1 MRLIQPMLPRI
12 SDTERT
18 ALEAGTV
25 WWERDLFSG
34 RPEWRK
40 LLAFRARPL
49 SQREHAFLDG
59 PVDELCSMLREWDI
73 VRAGDL
79 PLEVWSFL
87 KRHRFF
93 GMIIPEE
100 HGGLGFS
107 AAAQSALIV
116 KVANRSITA
125 AVTVMVPN
133 SLGPPR
139 GTFWPTRTRRCRSA
153 SP

>member
-1 MRLIQPMLPRI
+1 
-12 SDTERT
+12 
-18 ALEAGTV
+18 
-25 WWERDLFSG
+25 
-34 RPEWRK
+34 
-40 LLAFRARPL
+40 
-49 SQREHAFLDG
+49 
-59 PVDELCSMLREWDI
+59 MLREWDI

-107 AAAQSALIV
+107 AAAQSAVIV
-116 KVANRSITA
+116 KLASRSITA

-133 SLGPPR
+133 SLGPAR